1 MKYLENEKS
10 TRARSFSMIT
20 GKTMPPLLS
29 VVGKSNSGKTTLL
42 VKLIAEFRQRGFR
55 IGTIKHDVH
64 GFEMDKP
71 GKDSWR
77 HKEAGSLTTIISS
90 PYQIGMVK
98 DVDHDH
104 HPDELLPLLSD
115 MDIVLAEGY
124 KSGKWPKLEV
134 FRSEIHQA
142 PFCKDDPNL
151 LALISNDPIDL
162 GVPRFSPD
170 EDEIEALTEFLIL
183 HFDLT
188 QTISHGCTKFG

>member
-1 MKYLENEKS
+1 M
-10 TRARSFSMIT
+10 TT
-20 GKTMPPLLS
+20 PPLLS

-42 VKLIAEFRQRGFR
+42 VKLITELRKRGFR
-55 IGTIKHDVH
+55 VGTIKHDVH
-64 GFEMDKP
+64 GFEMDRP

-104 HPDELLPLLSD
+104 HPNELLSLLSG

-124 KSGKWPKLEV
+124 KRGNWPKIEV
-134 FRSEIHQA
+134 FRSEIHEA
-142 PFCKDDPNL
+142 PFCGGDPYL

-162 GVPRFSPD
+162 GVPRFPPD
-170 EDEIEALTEFLIL
+170 EMEELAEFLIE
-183 HFDLT
+183 HFRLDMQVSRVHAKT
-188 QTISHGCTKFG
+188 A